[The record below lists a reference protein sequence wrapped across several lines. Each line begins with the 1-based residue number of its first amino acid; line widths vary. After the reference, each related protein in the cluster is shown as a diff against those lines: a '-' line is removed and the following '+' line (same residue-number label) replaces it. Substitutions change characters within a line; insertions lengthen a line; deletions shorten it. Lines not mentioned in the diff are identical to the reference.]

1 MISTKNTTS
10 FKALI
15 FLISTVLILGG
26 CGGGED
32 LNEVSVDEQI
42 DSVSSKMI
50 ELGEVRIIIPS
61 PIQTAVLV
69 KEVGAEFQEAVMNPA
84 DNHTG
89 YSTNFEKAINL
100 GVYGADLGYSAIY
113 EKANVSLKYLKTVS
127 DLADD
132 IGVSSA
138 FSPEIMKRITANIG
152 NQDSLLGMVSTCYS
166 SLNGFLQENDRVD
179 VCALVM
185 AGGWI
190 ESTYFVTQI
199 SAAMDSKE
207 LINRIGEQKN
217 ILSNLITLIEPFYND
232 PEYTEFVNEL
242 YDMEAAF
249 ENVKLEYNYVKP
261 TVNTESQTTIVN
273 STSNVVITDDDI
285 SAISEKVKALRE
297 LITQ

>member
-10 FKALI
+10 FKTLI

-113 EKANVSLKYLKTVS
+113 GKANVSLKYLKTVS

>member
-1 MISTKNTTS
+1 MIFNKNNTS
-10 FKALI
+10 FKAI
-15 FLISTVLILGG
+15 FFLFSISLFFGS

-32 LNEVSVDEQI
+32 LNEVPVDQEI
-42 DSVSSKMI
+42 DSTSSKVI

-69 KEVGAEFQEAVMNPA
+69 KDVGAEFQEGILNPSE
-84 DNHTG
+84 NHTG

-132 IGVSSA
+132 IGVSSV
-138 FSPEIMKRITANIG
+138 FSPEIMKRITSNIG

-217 ILSNLITLIEPFYND
+217 ILGNLIKLIEPFYND

-242 YDMEAAF
+242 YDVEAAF
-249 ENVKLEYNYVKP
+249 DNVKLEYNYIKP
-261 TVNTESQTTIVN
+261 SVNAEDQTTVVN
-273 STSNVVITDDDI
+273 STSNVVISDEDI
-285 SAISEKVKALRE
+285 KAISGKIEALRE